1 MAPKVR
7 ITKEEIVEG
16 AIELVRQ
23 GGELALNA
31 RNLAAALNCST
42 QPIFS
47 NFSSM
52 EELRMVVIAQI
63 DQLCN
68 QYIKREVES
77 GVYPAYKASG
87 MAYIRF
93 AKEEGELFKL
103 LYMRDRS
110 QEVVPK
116 EMELGE
122 EMESILQDN
131 TGLSGAEAKFFHLEM
146 WAFVHGI
153 ATMFAT
159 GFLNLDWEVVSKM
172 LTDVYQG
179 LKQQLEMEC
188 EENGCH

>member
-1 MAPKVR
+1 MAPRVK
-7 ITKEEIVEG
+7 ITKEDIIEA

-23 GGELALNA
+23 RGALALNA
-31 RNLAAALNCST
+31 RNLATTLNCST

-52 EELRMVVIAQI
+52 EELRMVVIEQA
-63 DQLCN
+63 DWMCN
-68 QYIKREVES
+68 QYIKREVKS
-77 GVYPAYKASG
+77 GVYPSYKASG

-110 QEVVPK
+110 AEVVPK
-116 EMELGE
+116 EMELGD
-122 EMESILQDN
+122 EMKSLLHDN
-131 TGLSGAEAKFFHLEM
+131 TGLTGAEAEFFHLEM

-159 GFLNLDWEVVSKM
+159 GFLNLDWELVSKM
-172 LTDVYQG
+172 LTDAYLGVKTQFG
-179 LKQQLEMEC
+179 MEC
-188 EENGCH
+188 

>member
-1 MAPKVR
+1 MAPKVK
-7 ITKEEIVEG
+7 ITKEEIVAA

-23 GGELALNA
+23 RGEVALNA
-31 RNLAAALNCST
+31 RNIATALNCST

-52 EELRMVVIAQI
+52 EELRMEVITAA

-68 QYIKREVES
+68 QYIKKEVE
-77 GVYPAYKASG
+77 GGAYPAYKATG

-93 AKEEGELFKL
+93 AKEERELFKL

-116 EMELGE
+116 EMVLDN
-122 EMESILQDN
+122 EMEGILHDN
-131 TGLSGAEAKFFHLEM
+131 TGLAGATAKLFHLEM

-159 GFLNLDWEVVSKM
+159 GFLNLDWDLVSKI
-172 LTDVYQG
+172 LTDAYQG
-179 LKQQLEMEC
+179 IKTHFEKES
-188 EENGCH
+188 

>member
-52 EELRMVVIAQI
+52 EELRMVVITQI

-131 TGLSGAEAKFFHLEM
+131 TGLSGAEAEFFHLEM

-159 GFLNLDWEVVSKM
+159 GFLNLDWAVVSKM

-179 LKQQLEMEC
+179 LKQQLGMEC

>member
-110 QEVVPK
+110 QEAESK
-116 EMELGE
+116 EMELGD
-122 EMESILQDN
+122 EMESILQDS
-131 TGLSGAEAKFFHLEM
+131 TGLSGAEAEFFHLEM

-179 LKQQLEMEC
+179 LKQQLGMEC
-188 EENGCH
+188 EENGCR

>member
-52 EELRMVVIAQI
+52 EELRMVVITQI

-110 QEVVPK
+110 QEAGSK
-116 EMELGE
+116 EMELGD
-122 EMESILQDN
+122 EMESILQDS
-131 TGLSGAEAKFFHLEM
+131 TGLSGAEAEFFHLEM

-159 GFLNLDWEVVSKM
+159 GFLNLDWDLVSKV
-172 LTDVYQG
+172 LTDAYQG
-179 LKQQLEMEC
+179 IKTHFER
-188 EENGCH
+188 EN

>member
-1 MAPKVR
+1 MAPRVK
-7 ITKEEIVEG
+7 ITKEDIIEA

-23 GGELALNA
+23 RGALALNA
-31 RNLAAALNCST
+31 RNLATTLHCST

-52 EELRMVVIAQI
+52 EELRMVVIEQA
-63 DQLCN
+63 DWMCN

-77 GVYPAYKASG
+77 GGYPSYKASG

-110 QEVVPK
+110 AEVVPK
-116 EMELGE
+116 EMELGD
-122 EMESILQDN
+122 EMKSLLHDN
-131 TGLSGAEAKFFHLEM
+131 TGLTGAEAEFFHLEM

-159 GFLNLDWEVVSKM
+159 GFLNLDWELVSKM
-172 LTDVYQG
+172 LTDAYLGVKTQFG
-179 LKQQLEMEC
+179 MEC
-188 EENGCH
+188 

>member
-7 ITKEEIVEG
+7 ITKEEIVEA

-122 EMESILQDN
+122 EMESILQDS
-131 TGLSGAEAKFFHLEM
+131 TGLSGAEAEFFHLEM

>member
-7 ITKEEIVEG
+7 ITKEEIVVA

-23 GGELALNA
+23 RGEVALNA
-31 RNLAAALNCST
+31 RNIATALNCST

-52 EELRMVVIAQI
+52 EELRMEVITAA

-68 QYIKREVES
+68 QYIKKEVE
-77 GVYPAYKASG
+77 GGAYPAYKATG

-93 AKEEGELFKL
+93 AKEERELFKL

-116 EMELGE
+116 EIALDN
-122 EMESILQDN
+122 EMEGILHDN
-131 TGLSGAEAKFFHLEM
+131 TGLAGATAELFHLEM

-159 GFLNLDWEVVSKM
+159 GFLNLDWDLVSKV
-172 LTDVYQG
+172 LTDAYQG
-179 LKQQLEMEC
+179 IKTHFER
-188 EENGCH
+188 EN